1 MNFYNDDF
9 SILNSMDFPKDL
21 KNVKNLNELCSEI
34 RKKIIDVVSKN
45 GGHLAPN
52 LGVVENL
59 RLHCTQYLMMK
70 KTK

>member
-52 LGVVENL
+52 
-59 RLHCTQYLMMK
+59 
-70 KTK
+70 